1 MTTPNQAIPTHAF
14 QAPLTDTPDAAASVT
29 EAAAE
34 APRRWRI
41 LPPPR
46 RKEGYEWVGMLP
58 FVAVH
63 LAVFGALW
71 SGVTLEA
78 VIIGIVS
85 YYVRMIAVT
94 AGYHR
99 YFSHRSFKTGR
110 VFQFILAF
118 LAQTSSQKGVL
129 WWAAHHRDHHKYSD
143 QDPDL
148 HSPVKRGFWYAHL
161 MWIFDGTSDTKWERI
176 QDFARYPELRF
187 LNKYW
192 ALPPI
197 VLGVATW
204 AIWGWSALFIGFFLS
219 TVLLWHGSF
228 LVNSVAHLWGR
239 RRFDTTDDSRN
250 SFLIALVTCGE
261 GWHNNHHHYQASCR
275 QGFYWWEIDLTY
287 YVLKALS
294 WVGIVWDLR
303 APPRKVLESKR
314 LDRPASSET
323 PAPVPVMAEVE
334 PS

>member
-1 MTTPNQAIPTHAF
+1 MIPF
-14 QAPLTDTPDAAASVT
+14 AA
-29 EAAAE
+29 
-34 APRRWRI
+34 
-41 LPPPR
+41 
-46 RKEGYEWVGMLP
+46 M
-58 FVAVH
+58 H
-63 LAVFGALW
+63 LAAFGALW
-71 SGVTLEA
+71 SGVTVEA
-78 VIIGIVS
+78 VVIGIVS
-85 YYVRMIAVT
+85 YYLRMIAVT

-110 VFQFILAF
+110 IFQLLLAF

-143 QDPDL
+143 QDEDL

-187 LNKYW
+187 LNRFW
-192 ALPPI
+192 MLPPAL
-197 VLGVATW
+197 LGFATW
-204 AIWGWSALFIGFFLS
+204 AIWGWSAFFVGFVLS

-228 LVNSVAHLWGR
+228 IVNSVSHLWGR

-250 SFLIALVTCGE
+250 SLLVALLTCGE
-261 GWHNNHHHYQASCR
+261 GWHNNHHHYQASAR

-294 WVGIVWDLR
+294 WVGLVWDLR
-303 APPRKVLESKR
+303 EPPKKVLESKR
-314 LDRPASSET
+314 LDRPDAAPASMAAE
-323 PAPVPVMAEVE
+323 PAVAEVA
-334 PS
+334 PPA